1 MAGANVFILFD
12 TSNYMYRGFVFAQ
25 DAIAEFVRSLDN
37 PDRVAFYSY
46 SRDLSRATTLTPDRN
61 QVLRGV
67 RTTVAGD
74 DAALYNALLMTL
86 KDAGQNTGR
95 KVVVVFSNGPDN
107 YSMVPPEDVAE
118 LAQSKGIPIYMIS
131 TREAKLEP
139 VSSTVFKRMSA
150 ATGGEAYFAKTWR
163 EQQKAFASIRNDL
176 AHLYSVSYYPQPNP
190 NRGWRTITVKLKG
203 ERMKRYPHPDPQR
216 LSAGKLARGGGA
228 GGSATVSR
236 AGFGNIELNRLTV
249 CKRRPKSRRFLST
262 SRVLFDQT
270 AEGCAVLRVG
280 SSTRKSDIVV
290 RFGNS
295 LPALMH
301 KTVILFLVLIGVS
314 STVAAAPAIPWTAGQ
329 ANDWYSRQPWLVGS
343 NFIPSTAIN
352 ELEMWQADTFDLPT
366 IDRELGW
373 AQGLGMNTMRVFL
386 HNLLWQQDSAGF
398 LRRMEQFLQVADKH
412 HIRIMFVLLDSVWD
426 PYPKLGKQRE
436 PKPHRP

>member
-1 MAGANVFILFD
+1 MAKRFLLALAVVSTFLLTSIRWTAAQEGETNIRVEVDMVQLNVAVMDSKGNYVTGLKPSDFQVTEDGIPQKVATFGEGNEATRRVTVAAADDKLRSRSVNGASDAPETTSELGSELGSAMAGANVFILFD

-46 SRDLSRATTLTPDRN
+46 SRDLSRATTLTPDRG

-107 YSMVPPEDVAE
+107 ASMVPPEDVAE

-203 ERMKRYPHPDPQR
+203 ER
-216 LSAGKLARGGGA
+216 
-228 GGSATVSR
+228 
-236 AGFGNIELNRLTV
+236 
-249 CKRRPKSRRFLST
+249 
-262 SRVLFDQT
+262 
-270 AEGCAVLRVG
+270 
-280 SSTRKSDIVV
+280 TRKFRIRTRNGYRPESARVSAE
-290 RFGNS
+290 RTAP
-295 LPALMH
+295 PAVMEP
-301 KTVILFLVLIGVS
+301 TSAS
-314 STVAAAPAIPWTAGQ
+314 S
-329 ANDWYSRQPWLVGS
+329 N
-343 NFIPSTAIN
+343 
-352 ELEMWQADTFDLPT
+352 
-366 IDRELGW
+366 
-373 AQGLGMNTMRVFL
+373 
-386 HNLLWQQDSAGF
+386 
-398 LRRMEQFLQVADKH
+398 
-412 HIRIMFVLLDSVWD
+412 
-426 PYPKLGKQRE
+426 
-436 PKPHRP
+436 

>member
-1 MAGANVFILFD
+1 MAKRFLLVLVSLSAFLVGTVRSIGAQEGETSIRVEVDMVQLNVAVMDGKGNYVTGLKPSDFDVTEDGIPQKVATFGEGNEATRRVAADSDDDKPGQLRSRPSNGASDSETSSELGSELGSAMAGANVFILFD

-107 YSMVPPEDVAE
+107 ASMVPPEDVAE

-203 ERMKRYPHPDPQR
+203 ERMKRFRIRTRNGY
-216 LSAGKLARGGGA
+216 
-228 GGSATVSR
+228 
-236 AGFGNIELNRLTV
+236 
-249 CKRRPKSRRFLST
+249 RPES
-262 SRVLFDQT
+262 SRVS
-270 AEGCAVLRVG
+270 AERSAP
-280 SSTRKSDIVV
+280 
-290 RFGNS
+290 
-295 LPALMH
+295 PA
-301 KTVILFLVLIGVS
+301 
-314 STVAAAPAIPWTAGQ
+314 
-329 ANDWYSRQPWLVGS
+329 
-343 NFIPSTAIN
+343 
-352 ELEMWQADTFDLPT
+352 
-366 IDRELGW
+366 
-373 AQGLGMNTMRVFL
+373 
-386 HNLLWQQDSAGF
+386 
-398 LRRMEQFLQVADKH
+398 RMEPAP
-412 HIRIMFVLLDSVWD
+412 SSSN
-426 PYPKLGKQRE
+426 
-436 PKPHRP
+436 